1 VVAPDAWTLIA
12 ARAVQGLGAAILVP
26 NSLALLSHA
35 YPDDKSRGRAVGIWA
50 AGASLTLTAGPLV
63 GGGLIAL
70 VGWRWI
76 FFVNL
81 PIGLLGLWL
90 TWRVANETPR
100 AAQREVDLPGQTA
113 AIAALGCL
121 AGAIIEGGAIGWRN
135 PFVIAGF
142 AASALLAL
150 LFVLRER
157 HAPQPML
164 PLSLFGNR
172 MFSIAAM
179 VGLLVNVAFYGLIF
193 VFSLYFQRING
204 WSPFAT
210 GLAFLPML
218 GAVLPINLLAPR
230 LAERIGAPQ
239 AIAMGSCI
247 AAAGSVGLLTVAP
260 GTSYWAMAL
269 QLVALGGGL
278 GLLVPPLT
286 STLLGSVD
294 KSRSGIAAGV
304 LNSTRQTGSVLGV
317 ALFGSLIAQADAF
330 MAGTHL
336 ALAISAAVLLAAAAA
351 IWRSAAKVAQ

>member
-1 VVAPDAWTLIA
+1 MRL
-12 ARAVQGLGAAILVP
+12 AVQGLGAAILVP

-63 GGGLIAL
+63 GGSLIAL

-90 TWRVANETPR
+90 TWRFARETTR
-100 AAQREVDLPGQTA
+100 APQRELDLPGQLA
-113 AIAALGCL
+113 AIAALGCFD
-121 AGAIIEGGAIGWRN
+121 GAIIEGGAIGWRN
-135 PFVIAGF
+135 PFVVAGF
-142 AASALLAL
+142 AASAVLAV
-150 LFVLRER
+150 LFVLQER
-157 HAPQPML
+157 RAPQPML
-164 PLSLFGNR
+164 PLTLFGNR
-172 MFSIAAM
+172 MFSVTAT

-193 VFSLYFQRING
+193 VFSLYFQRINN
-204 WSPFAT
+204 WSPFMT

-218 GAVLPINLLAPR
+218 GAVLPVNLLAPR
-230 LAERIGAPQ
+230 LAERIGAPRT
-239 AIAMGSCI
+239 IALGACI
-247 AAAGSVGLLTVAP
+247 AASCSLGLLTVAP
-260 GTSYWAMAL
+260 GTSYWAIGL
-269 QLVALGGGL
+269 QLLALGGGL

-317 ALFGSLIAQADAF
+317 ALFGSLIAQSDAF
-330 MAGTHL
+330 MAGTHA
-336 ALAISAAVLLAAAAA
+336 ALLISAALLLVAAAVFWFAGKAA
-351 IWRSAAKVAQ
+351 R